1 MGINFDELKN
11 KATDAL
17 REHNDKIEGG
27 LDKAADFA
35 KSKFSGQ
42 DSKIDSGVDKAKG
55 FINKFDDTPDNP
67 PQQQDQQNPPQQQQN
82 PGQ

>member
-35 KSKFSGQ
+35 KSKFSGH
-42 DSKIDSGVDKAKG
+42 DSQIDSGVEKAKG

-67 PQQQDQQNPPQQQQN
+67 QSQNPPQ
-82 PGQ
+82 GQ

>member
-35 KSKFSGQ
+35 KSKFSGH
-42 DSKIDSGVDKAKG
+42 DSQIDSGVEKAKG
-55 FINKFDDTPDNP
+55 FINKFDDTPDTP
-67 PQQQDQQNPPQQQQN
+67 PQNQQPQNPP